1 MLAALLA
8 LAYLPL
14 TPNGGVP
21 SAAFVREAEIKHGR
35 VALLALPALA
45 AVAAATGADPV
56 RYLSMQPVPAQ
67 LAFFAAAG
75 TLEGVTF
82 ARLGPA
88 FSLRE
93 DAVPGKL
100 WDVPHPPAL
109 AHAEDAAGRAA
120 MLAAAAVLALDVF

>member
-21 SAAFVREAEIKHGR
+21 SAAFVRDAEIKHGR

-45 AVAAATGADPV
+45 AVAATGADPV

-93 DAVPGKL
+93 DVVPGQL

-109 AHAEDAAGRAA
+109 AHAEDVAGRAA